1 MVFNLSGAACYAIVL
16 APGVDRGVV
25 GIFGL
30 VGFLGR
36 LGIVGLAG
44 RVGIDIGLSGLRGR
58 GVVPEPPV
66 VPGRRV
72 GIRRGPV
79 GRLGILG
86 LGPPTWASAR
96 LESNQSSP
104 SLVVSS

>member
-16 APGVDRGVV
+16 APGVDLGVV

-36 LGIVGLAG
+36 LGRVGLDG

-66 VPGRRV
+66 GRVGRRV

-96 LESNQSSP
+96 LESN
-104 SLVVSS
+104 